1 MAAFFPTAVVANGS
15 YVVHVS
21 QSNKTSSVIFIKQQS
36 MKNTTTKRPPNL
48 VVFLFIQE
56 VNSSN

>member
-1 MAAFFPTAVVANGS
+1 MAACFTKAVVANGS

-21 QSNKTSSVIFIKQQS
+21 QSNKTSSVIVIKQQS

-48 VVFLFIQE
+48 EVFLLFK
-56 VNSSN
+56 SRL